1 MPGAQAERKE
11 SEVAAAAS
19 AQTRQAVDD
28 VTRRLTELG
37 YPRCAARVEFLR
49 DCGDFEAGEAPLSL
63 ASAQSFLDFVQDAD
77 FWRALNKI
85 GKPAIGLFPKGT
97 LSAEWRTPG
106 SDKYLLIE
114 FLSRDAVSFAMTGP
128 DPAPPG
134 DGRAHFNGRGAR
146 AEVIKT
152 LRAHGVTEWSA
163 A

>member
-28 VTRRLTELG
+28 VTRRLTEFG

-49 DCGDFEAGEAPLSL
+49 DCDDFEAGEAPLSL
-63 ASAQSFLDFVQDAD
+63 ESARAFVSFASETGFRNDFRYLGEPLLGLSSNGVLGAT
-77 FWRALNKI
+77 WRIANDRHLYI
-85 GKPAIGLFPKGT
+85 QFHSSHSI
-97 LSAEWRTPG
+97 
-106 SDKYLLIE
+106 
-114 FLSRDAVSFAMTGP
+114 SFAMTGP

-146 AEVIKT
+146 ADVIKT
-152 LRAHGVTEWSA
+152 LRAHGVTKWSA